1 MEPLEEVKEEAAS
14 TNEDLN
20 SEEIL
25 APASVGSSSE
35 EISAPTT
42 NEALSSE
49 EDISSQVMD
58 IENEDHG

>member
-1 MEPLEEVKEEAAS
+1 MEPLEEVKEEAA
-14 TNEDLN
+14 TNEDLS

>member
-1 MEPLEEVKEEAAS
+1 MEPLEEVKEEAS
-14 TNEDLN
+14 TDKDLS